1 MQRNFKL
8 SEKHPSQV
16 RMAKIAHVSPHTMRT
31 SIVLLLK
38 MAINRGYEIVEPI
51 PLGLF
56 NEVTENGK
64 KHR

>member
-8 SEKHPSQV
+8 SEKPPSQV
-16 RMAKIAHVSPHTMRT
+16 KMARIAHVTPHTMR
-31 SIVLLLK
+31 SAIIMLLK
-38 MAINRGYEIVEPI
+38 MTINRGYEIVEPI

-56 NEVTENGK
+56 NEVTGNDK